1 MAHLPWLLSCLA
13 PFLYPNIP
21 PYPGATPP
29 QKPIRVCPLVETG
42 GEFGPTQ
49 VPKPFSLLELRQ
61 IEKDLGSYTDDP
73 GKYINTFQHITLAF
87 DLTSSGSGRTS
98 NGRTSWSYLVKLYLT
113 LIMLVS

>member
-49 VPKPFSLLELRQ
+49 VQKPSSCLELRQ
-61 IEKDLGSYTDDP
+61 IKQDLYGWPRQIYT
-73 GKYINTFQHITLAF
+73 YILTHYLGLCLDMEGHHGHI
-87 DLTSSGSGRTS
+87 
-98 NGRTSWSYLVKLYLT
+98 
-113 LIMLVS
+113 